1 MCNQETLEG
10 IENNS
15 HRIQHVSLK
24 CHSGCCVE
32 NGRREAKWNKET
44 KYKAGGRVLVKMR
57 VAWMREAEME
67 MERNARIQGI
77 FQKSISRRY

>member
-10 IENNS
+10 IEKNS
-15 HRIQHVSLK
+15 HRIQHMSLK

-32 NGRREAKWNKET
+32 NGCREAKWNKET
-44 KYKAGGRVLVKMR
+44 KYEAGGRVPVKMR
-57 VAWMREAEME
+57 VAWTRKAEME

-77 FQKSISRRY
+77 F